1 MDLTFGT
8 PLSQSGRLLQ
18 LTTPFGVDQLQAL
31 RAHGVERIGR
41 TPRYTLDVLVQD
53 TEYDPEKLIGQP
65 VSLALQQLPFHTQSV
80 TQKQDGITQWS
91 TGSQLLSG
99 KLNWR
104 SVDYLAHS
112 QPRES
117 VMPAL

>member
-18 LTTPFGVDQLQAL
+18 LTTPLGADALQAL
-31 RAHGVERIGR
+31 RAHVVERISHR
-41 TPRYTLDVLVQD
+41 IVFTDSVDTL
-53 TEYDPEKLIGQP
+53 PA
-65 VSLALQQLPFHTQSV
+65 LAPQSVPFHTQSV
-80 TQKQDGITQWS
+80 TEKQDGITQWS

-104 SVDYLAHS
+104 SVDYRSHS

-117 VMPAL
+117 VMLALEA